1 MGHYINTVLIRRFK
15 QILIITNIVM
25 LLLSFCRTHTV
36 PLINGRPISD
46 LYTINPS

>member
-15 QILIITNIVM
+15 QILINTNIVM